1 MKRTLIA
8 GSVTALLLSLPAWA
22 QQAEH
27 EKHHPGESPVSTAP
41 APGSPV
47 RGPGAGSGMMGC
59 AMMAG
64 STMGPGMMGPGMM
77 GPGMMG
83 PGMMGPGMMERG
95 MSRGRMMGPG
105 MMGQG
110 MGPGAM
116 LDGLDLTE
124 EQQTK
129 VQKIHD
135 ELRDRHWESMGQMMK
150 EGSRM
155 RDLFAAPKMDRP
167 ALEAAHRRVSALRD
181 QMFMAQLDAYA
192 QLEALL
198 TPEQRAKLHQ
208 RMRGGGW
215 MMMH

>member
-8 GSVTALLLSLPAWA
+8 GSITALLFSLPAWA

-27 EKHHPGESPVSTAP
+27 EKHHPGEPPAATAP
-41 APGSPV
+41 APGGPV
-47 RGPGAGSGMMGC
+47 KGPGAAGAGMMDC
-59 AMMAG
+59 PMMAG
-64 STMGPGMMGPGMM
+64 RMMGQGMMGPGMV
-77 GPGMMG
+77 
-83 PGMMGPGMMERG
+83 GPGMMERG
-95 MSRGRMMGPG
+95 MPRGRMMGPG

-129 VQKIHD
+129 VQKTHD

-155 RDLFAAPKMDRP
+155 RDLFAAPKMDRS
-167 ALEAAHRRVSALRD
+167 ALEAAHRRMSALRE
-181 QMFMAQLDAYA
+181 QMFMAQLDAHA

-198 TPEQRAKLHQ
+198 TPEQRAKLRQ

-215 MMMH
+215 MIMQ